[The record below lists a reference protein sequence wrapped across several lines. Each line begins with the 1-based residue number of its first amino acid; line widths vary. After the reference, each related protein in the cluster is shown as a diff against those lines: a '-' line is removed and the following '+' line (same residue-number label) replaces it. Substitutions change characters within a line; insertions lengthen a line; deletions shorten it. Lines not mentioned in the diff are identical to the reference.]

1 MGRAFALKGI
11 AAVLVALELWL
22 FDGPWATGLALVT
35 VVLLVALFVWAIV
48 SPRAQVLVATTWR
61 CRGSAVAFTFDDGP
75 DPVYTP
81 RVLEVLARHR
91 ARATFFVVGA
101 RAAAHPELVRR
112 IEAEGHLVGTHTQNH
127 SHLFHFG
134 SAASMRRDIEAGLDT
149 VERIVGHR
157 PRLFRPPQ
165 GLRTPL
171 LRDALRALPSLVCVT
186 WTERGLDA
194 MGRSSSRIV
203 ERLERALAPGA
214 ILTLHDGAGLG
225 GTLDRAATVEALE
238 VLLARAEALGLPC
251 VTLAD
256 LESRQNVASSSGAS
270 GPRT

>member
-11 AAVLVALELWL
+11 AAALVGLELWL
-22 FDGPWATGLALVT
+22 VDGPLAGGLALLT
-35 VVLLVALFVWAIV
+35 VAMLVVLFVWAIV
-48 SPRAQVLVATTWR
+48 SPRAQVLLPTAWRLRGAT
-61 CRGSAVAFTFDDGP
+61 VAFTFDDGP

-81 RVLEVLARHR
+81 RVLDVLARHG

-101 RAAAHPELVRR
+101 RAAAHPDLVRR
-112 IEAEGHLVGTHTQNH
+112 IEAEGHLVGTHTQHH

-171 LRDALRALPSLVCVT
+171 LRDALQALPSLVCVT

-194 MGRSSSRIV
+194 MGRPSSRIV
-203 ERLERALAPGA
+203 ARLERALAPGA

-225 GTLDRAATVEALE
+225 GTLDRAPTVEALE
-238 VLLARAEALGLPC
+238 VLLGRAKALGLSC
-251 VTLAD
+251 VTLAE
-256 LESRQNVASSSGAS
+256 LESR
-270 GPRT
+270 